1 LHENIIA
8 RVSVNFL
15 FLIMQ
20 RELNRENLGGEISF
34 TTSRS
39 GGPGGQNVNKVNS
52 KVTLKFDVAASALLS
67 DEEKGI
73 LLSKLKR
80 QLTKEGVLLITSQH
94 KRSQLENKE
103 DALQKFEALLKKSFE
118 KKKARKP
125 TKPSKQSV
133 QNRIKEKKVRS
144 EKKKGRQKWSE

>member
-1 LHENIIA
+1 
-8 RVSVNFL
+8 
-15 FLIMQ
+15 MK
-20 RELNRENLGGEISF
+20 RELNRENLGAEISF

-52 KVTLKFDVAASALLS
+52 KVTLKFEVGASAILT
-67 DEEKGI
+67 DEEKQT
-73 LLSKLKR
+73 LLAKLHR
-80 QLTKEGVLLITSQH
+80 QLTKERVLLLTSQS

-103 DALQKFEALLKKSFE
+103 DVLQKFEALLKKSFE
-118 KKKARKP
+118 KKKVRKP

-133 QNRIKEKKVRS
+133 KNRINEKKVHS